1 MSRHRHLLLA
11 ALACGLLIA
20 PLGAQAATVPA
31 PVVRAVTTFEDGT
44 FGRVLATRAGQA
56 LYWWTPERDGRVR
69 CTGSCARAW
78 PPLIVSKSARVP
90 ATIKGVKG
98 KFSTVRRPDG
108 RRQVTYQ
115 GLPMYSYAGEGPR
128 LVLCNDVDGWFV
140 ARARG
145 LT

>member
-11 ALACGLLIA
+11 ALACALLIA
-20 PLGAQAATVPA
+20 PLSAEAATAPA
-31 PVVRAVTTFEDGT
+31 PVVHPVTTFEDGT

-56 LYWWTPERDGRVR
+56 LYWWKPERDGRVR

-78 PPLIVSKSARVP
+78 PPLIVAKRARVP

-98 KFSTVRRPDG
+98 RFGTVQRPDG

-115 GLPMYSYAGEGPR
+115 GLPIYSYAHEGPR
-128 LVLCNDVDGWFV
+128 LVLCNNVDGWFV